1 MLLGINLS
9 LSAHSLVLLL
19 GSALHLCIVD
29 LLLVNSTL
37 FRIRASLNRR
47 SGGSLYLF
55 CQPCGVSCPGPSI

>member
-19 GSALHLCIVD
+19 GCALLLCSAD

-37 FRIRASLNRR
+37 FHIRASLSRR

-55 CQPCGVSCPGPSI
+55 CQPCGVSCLGPSV